1 MEEVRYYRQSP
12 AAIRAAQFGLDHSAS
27 RSRNP
32 HPPAFLRK
40 DLAGFVVFPRSGLLV
55 KGDRHG

>member
-12 AAIRAAQFGLDHSAS
+12 ATIRAAQFRLDHWAS
-27 RSRNP
+27 RQPNS
-32 HPPAFLRK
+32 HPLASLRK
-40 DLAGFVVFPRSGLLV
+40 GMAGFDVFPPSSLLV